1 MFQPSFDLCESS
13 RSFSCVA
20 CEAQAT
26 NFVRVNIASQ
36 TKAQRSVVPQFV
48 IKKLVY
54 RPYNKIN
61 YMIKYVGSMVFFCSY
76 SNHNQYTVPWGN
88 SNQLHQ
94 RPGRWD
100 QGTNRRCW
108 KLFLGQ
114 SEPSG
119 KATGNKDTLWWFN
132 MDMFDIDISP
142 TNSIWYLGFLGH
154 LGFTLWLFNIAMERS
169 THF

>member
-1 MFQPSFDLCESS
+1 MMA
-13 RSFSCVA
+13 FSGTSWGLSMRLY
-20 CEAQAT
+20 E
-26 NFVRVNIASQ
+26 IIL
-36 TKAQRSVVPQFV
+36 SVVPQFV

-76 SNHNQYTVPWGN
+76 SKHNQYTVPWGN

-132 MDMFDIDISP
+132 MDMFDIGISP